1 MPPSCAADRVRAGI
15 RDLEQRL
22 SEARELLAEVT
33 GEAGEDIRPVR
44 IGDALAEPKPE
55 ESWVINGLLPVKGIG
70 LLAAEGGV
78 GKSTLAAQLCAGLS
92 AGRGFFGFDAGTAIP
107 TLFLEAEGSRERF
120 VERIGVALSH
130 LQIPAGDLPLFIQP
144 KAWRPSLNGTTA
156 DTIRICGARLVILDT
171 IGLFERFDENSATDF
186 KALIINPLR
195 KLGEET
201 GAGFLLIHHQGKP
214 NEMRKGRHK
223 IRGTSAFVD
232 DVDLAMRLEA
242 PDGDKAP
249 FRRLCFDKIR
259 HGQPQDDIE
268 LEYDFETAT
277 FRLAD
282 PTARAEQEAEDRRS
296 KEWVR
301 LDGIKARIISEL
313 KREALD
319 LVALQKIINV
329 RRADVMAALQAL
341 ADEKLIYHEAAGR
354 GGRQRV
360 WRVFNDVA

>member
-1 MPPSCAADRVRAGI
+1 MPPSSAAERVRAQI
-15 RDLEQRL
+15 RDFEQRL

-33 GEAGEDIRPVR
+33 GEAGEDIRPVA
-44 IGDALAEPKPE
+44 IADALAEPKPE
-55 ESWVINGLLPVKGIG
+55 EEWVINGLLPVKGIA

-78 GKSTLAAQLCAGLS
+78 GKSTLAAQLCAGLA
-92 AGRGFFGFDAGTAIP
+92 AGQGFFGFDAGSAVP

-120 VERIGVALSH
+120 VERIGVALANLS
-130 LQIPAGDLPLFIQP
+130 IPPAGLPFYIQP
-144 KAWRPSLNGTTA
+144 KAWRPCLNGTTA
-156 DTIRICGARLVILDT
+156 DTIRVCGARLVILDT
-171 IGLFERFDENSATDF
+171 VGLFERFDENSATEF
-186 KALIINPLR
+186 KALVINPLR

-201 GAGFLLIHHQGKP
+201 GAAFLLIHHQGKP

-249 FRRLCFDKIR
+249 FRKLVFDKIR
-259 HGQPQDDIE
+259 HGQPQEDIE
-268 LEYDFETAT
+268 LEYEFETAT
-277 FRLAD
+277 FRTAD
-282 PTARAEQEAEDRRS
+282 PAARAEQEADERRT
-296 KEWVR
+296 KERARVEQIR
-301 LDGIKARIISEL
+301 ARIISEL
-313 KREALD
+313 KKEALD

-329 RRADVMAALQAL
+329 RRADVMAALQGL
-341 ADEKLIYHEAAGR
+341 ADDKLIYHEAAGR

>member
-1 MPPSCAADRVRAGI
+1 VI
-15 RDLEQRL
+15 
-22 SEARELLAEVT
+22 
-33 GEAGEDIRPVR
+33 GEAGEDVRPVS
-44 IGDALAEPKPE
+44 IADALAEPKPE
-55 ESWVINGLLPVKGIG
+55 QEWVINGLLPVKGIA

-120 VERIGVALSH
+120 IERIGVALYH
-130 LQIPAGDLPLFIQP
+130 LQIAADDLPLYIQP

-156 DTIRICGARLVILDT
+156 DTIRVCGARLVILDT

-186 KALIINPLR
+186 KALVINPLR

-201 GAGFLLIHHQGKP
+201 GAAFLLIHHQGKP

-232 DVDLAMRLEA
+232 DVDVAMRLEA

-259 HGQPQDDIE
+259 HGSPQEDIE
-268 LEYDFETAT
+268 LEYDFQFAT

-282 PTARAEQEAEDRRS
+282 PAA
-296 KEWVR
+296 
-301 LDGIKARIISEL
+301 
-313 KREALD
+313 REALEQEERDKHARERMAKLKENILFELKKEALSVND
-319 LVALQKIINV
+319 LPGIIKGRRQDIMDAV
-329 RRADVMAALQAL
+329 RQL
-341 ADEKLIYHEAAGR
+341 ADEKLIYHEPQGKK
-354 GGRQRV
+354 RV
-360 WRVFNDVA
+360 WKVFNDVR

>member
-1 MPPSCAADRVRAGI
+1 MPPSTADRVRAGI

-22 SEARELLAEVT
+22 SEARELLADVT
-33 GEAGEDIRPVR
+33 GEAGEDIRPVQ
-44 IGDALAEPKPE
+44 IGAALAEPKPE
-55 ESWVINGLLPVKGIG
+55 ETWVINGLLPVKGIA

-130 LQIPAGDLPLFIQP
+130 LQISPADLPLFIQP

-156 DTIRICGARLVILDT
+156 DTIRVCGARLVILDT

-186 KALIINPLR
+186 KALVINPLR
-195 KLGEET
+195 KLGDET
-201 GAGFLLIHHQGKP
+201 NAAFLMIHHQGKP

-232 DVDLAMRLEA
+232 DVDVAMRLEA

-249 FRRLCFDKIR
+249 YRRLVFDKIR
-259 HGQPQDDIE
+259 HGQPQEDIE
-268 LEYDFETAT
+268 LEYDFESAT

-282 PTARAEQEAEDRRS
+282 PAAREAQEAEERAQHE
-296 KEWVR
+296 KERTAKLR
-301 LDGIKARIISEL
+301 LAVLAELKKEALSVNDLPAIIKAR
-313 KREALD
+313 RQD
-319 LVALQKIINV
+319 LMDAI
-329 RRADVMAALQAL
+329 RSL
-341 ADEKLIYHEAAGR
+341 ADEKLIYHEPQGR
-354 GGRQRV
+354 KRV
-360 WRVFNDVA
+360 WRVFNDVR

>member
-1 MPPSCAADRVRAGI
+1 MPPSTLADKLRAEIRTHEERAA
-15 RDLEQRL
+15 
-22 SEARELLAEVT
+22 EARRDLAEVL
-33 GEAGEDIRPVR
+33 GEAGEDIRPVQ
-44 IGDALAEPKPE
+44 IGAALAEPKPE
-55 ESWVINGLLPVKGIG
+55 ESWVINGLLPVRGIA

-120 VERIGVALSH
+120 VERIGVALANLS
-130 LQIPAGDLPLFIQP
+130 IPADGLPFYIQP

-156 DTIRICGARLVILDT
+156 DTIRVCGSRLVILDT
-171 IGLFERFDENSATDF
+171 VGLFERFDENSATEF

-195 KLGEET
+195 RLGDET
-201 GAGFLLIHHQGKP
+201 GAAFLLIHHQGKP

-249 FRRLCFDKIR
+249 RRRLVFDKIR
-259 HGQPQDDIE
+259 HGSPQDDIE
-268 LEYDFETAT
+268 LEYYFESAT

-282 PTARAEQEAEDRRS
+282 PEARAASEEEERREKDRQRAA
-296 KEWVR
+296 KLR
-301 LDGIKARIISEL
+301 DRILAEL
-313 KREALD
+313 KKEPMDSAGLASVTSAR
-319 LVALQKIINV
+319 K
-329 RRADVMAALQAL
+329 ADVVATLQSMY
-341 ADEKLIYHEAAGR
+341 DEKLIYHEETGR
-354 GGRQRV
+354 GGRRRV
-360 WRVFNDVA
+360 WRPFNDV